1 MQQSLRTFLVGTS
14 VTLLLAGATY
24 LYVVRGPAILIDL
37 AATGRAL
44 FCF

>member
-1 MQQSLRTFLVGTS
+1 MQPSLHRLVVGTS
-14 VTLLLAGATY
+14 VSLLLASAAY